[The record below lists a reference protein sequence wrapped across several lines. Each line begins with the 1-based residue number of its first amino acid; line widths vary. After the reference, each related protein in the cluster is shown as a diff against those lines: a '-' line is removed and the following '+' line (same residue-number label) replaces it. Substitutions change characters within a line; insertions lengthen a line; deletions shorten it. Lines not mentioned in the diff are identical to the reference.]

1 LSGLCRKAHNDGLL
15 LGIRVGKGSSRAN
28 HMMLVDDTMFFCWSD
43 PKSCSIIT
51 NILHQYETTSG

>member
-43 PKSCSIIT
+43 PKSCSII
-51 NILHQYETTSG
+51 